1 MTQCAM
7 CLVPTDEYGREMDR
21 DESQYRLK
29 GMTLGT
35 VCCPVSVH
43 LRALQDMSRG
53 TVTRGVRVGRVPGSR
68 DGDRVPGSRGTGTGA
83 GDWGR
88 DPDRA
93 PGTGTG
99 AGTRTG
105 HRARGLGQGL
115 GTGRDR
121 YPDRGAGAGAG
132 GGLGVPWSR
141 VLVPVPGTGYRA
153 GAGTGP
159 WFLALCRGEGRDP
172 VS

>member
-53 TVTRGVRVGRVPGSR
+53 TVTRGVGVGRVPGSR
-68 DGDRVPGSRGTGTGA
+68 DGDGGRGLGTGTG
-83 GDWGR
+83 

-99 AGTRTG
+99 AGTG
-105 HRARGLGQGL
+105 DGQG
-115 GTGRDR
+115 
-121 YPDRGAGAGAG
+121 
-132 GGLGVPWSR
+132 
-141 VLVPVPGTGYRA
+141 PVPGPGS
-153 GAGTGP
+153 
-159 WFLALCRGEGRDP
+159 RGR
-172 VS
+172 

>member
-53 TVTRGVRVGRVPGSR
+53 TVTRG
-68 DGDRVPGSRGTGTGA
+68 DRVPGSRGRGRGLGARAPGT

-99 AGTRTG
+99 AGTG
-105 HRARGLGQGL
+105 DGQG
-115 GTGRDR
+115 
-121 YPDRGAGAGAG
+121 
-132 GGLGVPWSR
+132 
-141 VLVPVPGTGYRA
+141 PVPGPGS
-153 GAGTGP
+153 
-159 WFLALCRGEGRDP
+159 RGRGRRG
-172 VS
+172 V